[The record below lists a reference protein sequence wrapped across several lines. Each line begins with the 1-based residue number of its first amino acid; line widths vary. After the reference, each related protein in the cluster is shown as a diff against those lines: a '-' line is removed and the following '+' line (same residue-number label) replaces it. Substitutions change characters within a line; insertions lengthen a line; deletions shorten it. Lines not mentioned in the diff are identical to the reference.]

1 MSKISKSQS
10 DEPSI
15 QDVLTAI
22 NTFSTHVESTMAT
35 KDDLVAI
42 DSRLTRVE
50 STMATKADLASLEA
64 RMATKEDLAK
74 LEARMASKDDLAKL
88 EVKMVT
94 KDYLDEKLFNL
105 KGDLIVMLR
114 KEDHKTTAIVEL
126 LNKKKVFTN
135 TEAKSILR
143 LEPFAK

>member
-1 MSKISKSQS
+1 MTKISKPQP

-22 NTFSTHVESTMAT
+22 NAFSTHVEATMAT
-35 KDDLVAI
+35 KDDLAAI
-42 DSRLTRVE
+42 DARLTRVE
-50 STMATKADLASLEA
+50 FTMATKADLAAIDA
-64 RMATKEDLAK
+64 RLAGVESTMAT
-74 LEARMASKDDLAKL
+74 KDDLAKL

-94 KDYLDEKLFNL
+94 KDYLDERLFDL
-105 KGDLIVMLR
+105 KGDLVVMMR
-114 KEDHKTTAIVEL
+114 KEDYKTTAIIEL

-143 LEPFAK
+143 LEPFSK

>member
-1 MSKISKSQS
+1 MSKISKSQP

-22 NTFSTHVESTMAT
+22 NAFSTHVEATMAT
-35 KDDLVAI
+35 KDDLAAI

-64 RMATKEDLAK
+64 RMATKNDLAE
-74 LEARMASKDDLAKL
+74 LEARMATKDDLAKL
-88 EVKMVT
+88 AVKMVT
-94 KDYLDEKLFNL
+94 KDYLDEKLFDL
-105 KGDLIVMLR
+105 KGDLVVMIR
-114 KEDHKTTAIVEL
+114 KGNHKTTAIVEL

-135 TEAKSILR
+135 TETKSILR
-143 LEPFAK
+143 LEPFSK